1 MKVLFRM
8 NTDIL
13 ITLDSSPIVLNE
25 IIFHV
30 NSFMLSFL
38 KQFKILRIFFQETS
52 SDEKFKQELFEAQQ
66 NAVPERISSLEQ
78 TEQQQQQQQQQQP
91 TPATDL
97 DSKKIRGRSKRNNLS
112 KLDNEQPVEDQGEV
126 SNEETIS
133 KRAPRGRRKV
143 NQDDSAET
151 KKQVDASVEEVTKTS
166 DVKRSEKEPSEDLNV
181 NGEEPEED
189 QPASSKRRSLRGGR
203 QSSEVAEKEV
213 EPQPRQP
220 VSDVNA
226 AIVEQVEQPAGKG
239 ADDKDVE
246 AETEGLLK
254 QKGVTL
260 SKEGKVMI
268 PSQKL
273 TLSEELCRVE
283 TTDELGKKK
292 RFVCQVCE
300 KAFLRKDKANYHI
313 YHDHHDE
320 FVRHGK
326 GLPKILQQNDASPT
340 KITESKLSP
349 TKKVAKKKVDVEK
362 ENAKEE
368 TIPLPPVDQAEVVD
382 ESSKTR
388 KTTKTKVVVEDDP
401 KEVTAVAEAEK
412 PEFTEED
419 YVAFPPSK
427 RCRKTSRKIRHL
439 LSDVEMLVELQE
451 EYRRLRHRR
460 RLTDSNEAL
469 AVMKKYT
476 SLKN

>member
-30 NSFMLSFL
+30 NSFILSFL

-78 TEQQQQQQQQQQP
+78 TEQQQQQP
-91 TPATDL
+91 TPPATDL

-401 KEVTAVAEAEK
+401 KEVAAVAEAEK

-451 EYRRLRHRR
+451 VVTRFHRLELSNTLSRCRRI
-460 RLTDSNEAL
+460 
-469 AVMKKYT
+469 
-476 SLKN
+476 